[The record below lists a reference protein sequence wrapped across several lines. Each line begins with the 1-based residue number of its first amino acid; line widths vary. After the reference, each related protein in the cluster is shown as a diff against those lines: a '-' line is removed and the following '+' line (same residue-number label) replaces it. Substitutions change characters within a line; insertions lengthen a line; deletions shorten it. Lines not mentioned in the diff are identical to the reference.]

1 MPYADCGN
9 WIPEGAIVELVIVPQ
24 EIVDYGPEVEDMYCR
39 GSMPVMNL
47 RVVEFEDLPVFL
59 QAKSCAEMHG
69 LVKSTEIDRTKRYRC
84 RIRS

>member
-1 MPYADCGN
+1 
-9 WIPEGAIVELVIVPQ
+9 
-24 EIVDYGPEVEDMYCR
+24 
-39 GSMPVMNL
+39 MPVMNL